1 MNDVQQCT
9 AVSVPLLKSG
19 ASEPSLTVLPRSEEE
34 RELPE
39 QERNVAPAARVGSEE
54 DDGVESMDDEDE
66 MVADVIGDDN
76 DRDR

>member
-34 RELPE
+34 REAFFQP
-39 QERNVAPAARVGSEE
+39 
-54 DDGVESMDDEDE
+54 
-66 MVADVIGDDN
+66 
-76 DRDR
+76 